1 MNRWNVN
8 VIQIVWL
15 PFKSNGLSARL
26 SIKVQVK
33 KVIKQSLKCISRK
46 VSAAAIKSY
55 GEFSWEGFRAEF
67 LK

>member
-1 MNRWNVN
+1 MNQWNLNTSCLVT
-8 VIQIVWL
+8 
-15 PFKSNGLSARL
+15 FKSNSLWARH
-26 SIKVQVK
+26 SIKKQLK

-46 VSAAAIKSY
+46 VSAVAIKSY